1 MSNRKWNIGIAILFI
16 IFACLLASFLLST
29 IHIRALLQPTLTDRE
44 LGGGSAT
51 KHIVLISQELD
62 NPYWRSIEQGAVE
75 AAVKYGMQLEYVGPS
90 RINSAEQSKLLE
102 KAIAAKA
109 DAVLVQGINDPKY
122 VALIDEAITEG
133 IAVLTIDTDEQSSRR
148 LSYVG
153 TNNFDAGIAMGELVA
168 KAARNRGN
176 VAVLIGNE
184 QAPNQQ
190 LRLAGFRSVLNQLPE
205 MNLVD
210 VRSSNIS
217 RLQASG
223 ETEKL
228 LIQNPQINYMVGLS
242 ALDGIGISEAAQ
254 RLRRSGLQIFAFDA
268 LEETVERIR
277 SGAIHSTIVQ
287 QPYDMGYT
295 AISQLND
302 YFHGKQLSEQ
312 YFTKVTTLDSR
323 ELDRKAGD
331 EGS

>member
-16 IFACLLASFLLST
+16 IFACLLASFLQST
-29 IHIRALLQPTLTDRE
+29 INIRTLLQPAHSDPGTESEAT
-44 LGGGSAT
+44 T

-62 NPYWRSIEQGAVE
+62 NPYWRSIEEGAIE
-75 AAVKYGMQLEYVGPS
+75 AALKYGMQLEYVGPL
-90 RINSAEQSKLLE
+90 RINSSEQSQLLE

-122 VALIDEAITEG
+122 IALIDEAIEEG
-133 IAVLTIDTDEQSSRR
+133 IAVLTIDTDEQGSRR

-153 TNNFDAGIAMGELVA
+153 TNNFDAGVAMGELVA
-168 KAARNRGN
+168 KAARNRGD

-184 QAPNQQ
+184 QSPNQQ
-190 LRLAGFRSVLNQLPE
+190 LRLAGFRSVLSQLPE
-205 MNLVD
+205 MTLVD

-217 RLQASG
+217 RLQAAG

-228 LIQNPQINYMVGLS
+228 LIQNPQINFMVGLS

-268 LEETVERIR
+268 LEETVERVR

-287 QPYDMGYT
+287 QPYDMGYA

-302 YFHGKQLSEQ
+302 YFLGKQLPEHF
-312 YFTKVTTLDSR
+312 FTKVTLLGSDELKRSMGDADS
-323 ELDRKAGD
+323 
-331 EGS
+331 